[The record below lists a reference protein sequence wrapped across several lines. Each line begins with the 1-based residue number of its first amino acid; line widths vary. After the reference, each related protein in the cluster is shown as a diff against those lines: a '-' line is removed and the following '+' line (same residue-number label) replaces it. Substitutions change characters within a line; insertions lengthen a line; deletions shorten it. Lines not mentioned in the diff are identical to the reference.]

1 MKNIGVRTRVF
12 HLLVGWLAVCYVL
25 ALPQTAFAHVSLKGA
40 EPAAGS
46 VLEEAPETVRLTFS
60 ARLENGLYDIKVYD
74 ETGREVTTEK
84 AALSDDRKV
93 VSVALP
99 VLPPGAYTVSY
110 QVMSADGH
118 TVSDTYEFRIADTAI
133 GQADDGTAADVG
145 QPEQGE
151 GIADERER
159 GDGSGEDTQDHSHHH
174 AASGHDQ
181 HGPVHAGGH
190 EGADHSHHDVA
201 GSHDHHLH
209 AHHDG
214 SGGDGVADH
223 SPIRSLTKGID
234 GREWLLHGVKAVYL
248 VSLLLFAGLALWALW
263 RGFASSADT
272 AAGSASGA
280 AVGVRERLETW
291 QLNALRVFVLAL
303 IAWIGV
309 ELPALVNDWSA
320 DRLAALARTSIGRLW
335 IVHFLLAGLG
345 LIVSGMPSR
354 NAETETGKPGWKPYL
369 AAGIAVLL
377 LAVKT
382 TSGHAAAAEPAWASV
397 AGDFIH
403 LMAAALWIGG
413 LLALLIL
420 WRTERERLTAFLQA
434 FSRFAWISIAVLAAS
449 GFMMTMLLLPSLRYL
464 LYSPWGAFLLVKI
477 AVVLLVFS
485 VAYAIRRQMKR
496 RSVPAGKLVTADFA
510 LALAIVVIAAVL
522 SGMSPVPENKPLHWH
537 VMGSDI
543 HMTADISPNDPGVNR
558 FAVKVW
564 LPEQDGE
571 PEQVQLQLVPL
582 SGGDEHAP
590 VDIPIVPSVDLGEKD
605 FFPGFTRY
613 DYAAEGDWLAFPGD
627 WQVRVTV
634 TAPGGNTYIFVE
646 EMRIY

>member
-1 MKNIGVRTRVF
+1 MKNIGVRTGAF
-12 HLLVGWLAVCYVL
+12 HLLLGWLAVFLLIV
-25 ALPQTAFAHVSLKGA
+25 PQTAFAHTTLKEA

-46 VLEEAPETVRLTFS
+46 VLEEAPEAVRLTFS

-74 ETGREVTTEK
+74 GTGQEVTTEK
-84 AALSDDRKV
+84 PALSDDRKE

-118 TVSDTYEFRIADTAI
+118 AVSDAYEFRIADTAA
-133 GQADDGTAADVG
+133 GQAGDAADAG
-145 QPEQGE
+145 QPEQDGQN
-151 GIADERER
+151 ADERAQ
-159 GDGSGEDTQDHSHHH
+159 GDGNGEEPQGHAHHD
-174 AASGHDQ
+174 AAGGHDQ
-181 HGPVHAGGH
+181 HDSAHDHGH
-190 EGADHSHHDVA
+190 ESG
-201 GSHDHHLH
+201 H
-209 AHHDG
+209 AHHDVHG
-214 SGGDGVADH
+214 SEDPHNHAHHDATDGGEAAD
-223 SPIRSLTKGID
+223 SFPLRSLSKGID

-248 VSLLLFAGLALWALW
+248 GSMLLFAGLALWALW

-280 AVGVRERLETW
+280 ATVSRARLETW
-291 QLNALRVFVLAL
+291 QGNALRVFVLAL
-303 IAWIGV
+303 IAWIGI
-309 ELPALVNDWSA
+309 ELPALISDWSA
-320 DRLAALARTSIGRLW
+320 DKLASLARTSLGRLW
-335 IVHFLLAGLG
+335 IVQLLLAAAGL
-345 LIVSGMPSR
+345 VASGMR
-354 NAETETGKPGWKPYL
+354 ARDAESVTGKTDRKPYL

-449 GFMMTMLLLPSLRYL
+449 GAAMTLLLLPNLRYL
-464 LYSPWGAFLLVKI
+464 LYSPWGTFLLVKI
-477 AVVLLVFS
+477 AVVVLVIP
-485 VAYAIRRQMKR
+485 VAYAIRREMKR
-496 RSVPAGKLVTADFA
+496 RSAPAGKWVAADFA

-522 SGMSPVPENKPLHWH
+522 TGMSPVPENKPLHWH

-543 HMTADISPNDPGVNR
+543 HMTADISPNNPGINR

-582 SGGDEHAP
+582 SGGNGLAP
-590 VDIPIVPSVDLGEKD
+590 VDIPIAPSEDLGEKD

-613 DYAAEGDWLAFPGD
+613 DYAAEGDWLAYPGD

-634 TAPGGNTYIFVE
+634 TAPGGNVYIFVE